1 MRATSKFLGTG
12 AAGARMLLAAS
23 LALLLLAGCGK
34 HQPAEPAAASAGVEA
49 ATAKSNRQFAQ
60 TLNLADKQDF
70 EDVARGLIA
79 RPSGKVL
86 GADGRVIWDYDR
98 FNFIKGDAP
107 ASVNPSLW
115 RQAKLNG
122 YAGLFKVMD
131 GIYQLRG
138 FDLANITLIEGKT
151 GWIVVDTLTSR
162 QTAAA
167 AMAFARKHLGNKK
180 VTALIFTHSH
190 VDHFGGALGVISGEE
205 AAARKVPIVAPEGFL
220 EEATSENVLLGPS
233 MGRRAAWMYGTR
245 LPASPT
251 GLVDEGLGKAVA
263 LGAVGILPP
272 TVIVSQA
279 TQEMM
284 LDGVKF
290 VFYNAPGSEAPA
302 EMAFY
307 LPEKKAL
314 CAAEVLTHNMHNLY
328 TLRGAK
334 VRDAL
339 RWSNYIDD
347 FIQRFGNTEVLF
359 ASHHWPIWGNAR
371 IVDFMRKQRDA
382 FRYIHDQTI
391 RMVNAGMKPDAIA
404 DTLKLPQSLASEFY
418 IRDYY
423 GTVRHNAR
431 AVYQNY
437 VGWFDGNPANLDPLP
452 RTDAA
457 KRYVELMG
465 GINKVVAAAQVAFD
479 RGEYRWTAELL
490 NQAVFAQPDSKAAKA
505 LLARTYDQLG
515 YVAESG
521 PWRNIYLTGAYELRN
536 GPPEKGLDRTILLD
550 MLQWT
555 PIERFLDAM
564 AASLDGPGAEG
575 KDWKINLVI
584 TDSKESYV
592 LWLENAVLH
601 YRKAPAAA
609 DANATLMLTKHLF
622 LNMMTGNV
630 KLKDLLLGD
639 ELKTSGSKVD
649 LVRFFSLFDKAKG
662 VFPIVTP

>member
-1 MRATSKFLGTG
+1 MRSTSDIQCSRSSGWRLFP
-12 AAGARMLLAAS
+12 AALLAA
-23 LALLLLAGCGK
+23 LLFAGCGRTE
-34 HQPAEPAAASAGVEA
+34 QTEPAAGGVEA
-49 ATAKSNRQFAQ
+49 ATAKSNQQFAQ
-60 TLNLADKQDF
+60 TLNLADTQDF
-70 EDVARGLIA
+70 EDAARGLIA

-86 GADGRVIWDYDR
+86 NAGGATIWDYDR
-98 FNFIKGDAP
+98 FAFIQGDAP
-107 ASVNPSLW
+107 ASANPSLW
-115 RQAKLNG
+115 RQAKLNNNI
-122 YAGLFKVMD
+122 GLFKVMD

-162 QTAAA
+162 ETAAA
-167 AMAFARKHLGNKK
+167 AMAFARKHLGDKK
-180 VTALIFTHSH
+180 VSALIFTHSH

-205 AAARKVPIVAPEGFL
+205 AAARNVPIVAPEGFL

-245 LPASPT
+245 LPASAT
-251 GLVDEGLGKAVA
+251 GLIDEGLGKAVA

-272 TVIVSQA
+272 TQTVSGA
-279 TQEMM
+279 MQEMT
-284 LDGVKF
+284 LDGVQF
-290 VFYNAPGSEAPA
+290 QFYNAPGSEAPA

-307 LPEKKAL
+307 LPQKKAL
-314 CAAEVLTHNMHNLY
+314 CAAEVLTHNLHNLY

-347 FIQRFGNTEVLF
+347 FLQRFGDTEVVF

-371 IVDFMRKQRDA
+371 ILDFMRKQRDA

-391 RMVNAGMKPDAIA
+391 HMVNAGMKPDAIA
-404 DTLKLPQSLASEFY
+404 DTLKLPKSLASEFY

-452 RTDAA
+452 RADAA
-457 KRYVELMG
+457 KRYIELMG
-465 GINKVVAAAQVAFD
+465 GIDKVVAAAQAAFD

-490 NQAVFAQPDSKAAKA
+490 NHAVFAQPDSKAAKA

-521 PWRNIYLTGAYELRN
+521 PWRNVYLTGAYELRN
-536 GPPEKGLDRTILLD
+536 GPPEKGLDRIILLD

-575 KDWKINLVI
+575 KNFKINLVI

-601 YRKAPAAA
+601 HRKGPQAVDA
-609 DANATLMLTKHLF
+609 DATLMLTKHLF
-622 LNMMTGNV
+622 LNMMAGSV

-662 VFPIVTP
+662 IFPIVTP

>member
-1 MRATSKFLGTG
+1 MCNITRPERGGGNSVRAVL
-12 AAGARMLLAAS
+12 AALLAA
-23 LALLLLAGCGK
+23 ALLAGCGK
-34 HQPAEPAAASAGVEA
+34 GPQSGPGAASGGVEA
-49 ATAKSNRQFAQ
+49 ATAKSNQQLAQ
-60 TLNLADKQDF
+60 TLHLGNRQDF
-70 EDVARGLIA
+70 EDAARGLIA
-79 RPSGKVL
+79 RPSGKL
-86 GADGRVIWDYDR
+86 LNADGSVLWDYER
-98 FNFIKGDAP
+98 FDFIKGDAP
-107 ASVNPSLW
+107 ASTNPSLW
-115 RQAKLNG
+115 RQAKLNN

-131 GIYQLRG
+131 GVYQLRG
-138 FDLANITLIEGKT
+138 FDLANMTLIEGKT

-162 QTAAA
+162 ETAAA
-167 AMAFARKHLGNKK
+167 AMAFARKHLGDKK
-180 VTALIFTHSH
+180 VSALIFTHSH
-190 VDHFGGALGVISGEE
+190 VDHFGGALGVIPGEE

-245 LPASPT
+245 LPASPV
-251 GLVDEGLGKAVA
+251 GLIDEGLGKAVA
-263 LGAVGILPP
+263 LGAVGILSP
-272 TVIVSQA
+272 TVTVSGV
-279 TQEMM
+279 TQEMT

-314 CAAEVLTHNMHNLY
+314 CAAEVLTHNLHNLY

-339 RWSNYIDD
+339 RWSNYIED
-347 FIQRFGNTEVLF
+347 FRQRFGDTEVLF
-359 ASHHWPIWGNAR
+359 ASHHWPVWGSAR
-371 IVDFMRKQRDA
+371 ILDFMKKHRDA
-382 FRYIHDQTI
+382 FRYIHDQTV

-404 DTLKLPQSLASEFY
+404 DTLRLPTALEDTFSV
-418 IRDYY
+418 RGYY

-431 AVYQNY
+431 AVYQAY
-437 VGWFDGNPANLDPLP
+437 VGWFDGNPANLDTLP

-465 GINKVVAAAQVAFD
+465 GVDKVVAAAQGAYD
-479 RGEYRWTAELL
+479 RGEYRWCAELL
-490 NQAVFAQPDSKAAKA
+490 NHAVFAQPDSEAAKD
-505 LLARTYDQLG
+505 LLARTYEQLG
-515 YVAESG
+515 FVAESG
-521 PWRNIYLTGAYELRN
+521 PWRNVYLTGAYELRN
-536 GPPEKGLDRTILLD
+536 GPPKKGLDRTILLD

-575 KDWKINLVI
+575 KDLKINLVI
-584 TDSKESYV
+584 SDESYV

-601 YRKAPAAA
+601 HRRAPPEV
-609 DANATLMLTKHLF
+609 DANATLMMSKHLF
-622 LNMMTGNV
+622 LKMMTGSL

-662 VFPIVTP
+662 IFPIATP